1 MFEQFLA
8 LLNGME
14 DGESKTNLVTAFQ
27 KISDIHK
34 DAIES
39 RDGTKVK
46 LSEASALINSIKSA
60 TGLDDLSVDSLKGVI
75 KNGQK
80 SSDEVAT
87 ITKTLEELRTLHQT
101 TTDEFAT
108 FKTATNAKDFEL
120 ALSKSDIFKDVS
132 SDPFL
137 RSAVMGVIKDKLM
150 AGDDGGLYAKGAD
163 GSVMKHLVSNDPI
176 TGQELF
182 TQMVE
187 SGAISKTALNP
198 TVNSG
203 NGTLQTH
210 QFEAGTKTMARTSF
224 EQQSPQAQ
232 SQFMRDGGQITD

>member
-46 LSEASALINSIKSA
+46 LGEASALIDSIKSA

-80 SSDEVAT
+80 SNDEVT
-87 ITKTLEELRTLHQT
+87 SLTKTLDDLRTLHQT
-101 TTDEFAT
+101 TTDDFAI

-137 RSAVMGVIKDKLM
+137 RSAVMGVIKDKLI

-203 NGTLQTH
+203 NGSKPANGTDFNKGDTPTSAT
-210 QFEAGTKTMARTSF
+210 EMMKAGRK
-224 EQQSPQAQ
+224 
-232 SQFMRDGGQITD
+232 

>member
-27 KISDIHK
+27 KINDIHK
-34 DAIES
+34 DAIGS
-39 RDGTKVK
+39 RDDTKVK
-46 LSEASALINSIKSA
+46 LSEANATIDGIKSA

-75 KNGQK
+75 KNGKK
-80 SSDEVAT
+80 SGDEVAALT
-87 ITKTLEELRTLHQT
+87 TTLDELRALHQT
-101 TTDEFAT
+101 TTNDFDA
-108 FKTATNAKDFEL
+108 FKTSTREKDYEL
-120 ALSKSDIFKDVS
+120 ALSRSDIFKDVS

-137 RSAVMGVIKDKLM
+137 RSAVMGAVKSKLI
-150 AGDDGGLYAKGAD
+150 AGDDGILYAKGAD
-163 GSVMKHLVSNDPI
+163 GKVMNDLVGGKPI
-176 TGQELF
+176 TGQTLF
-182 TQMVE
+182 AQMIE
-187 SGAISKTALNP
+187 SGAISKAALNP

-203 NGTLQTH
+203 GGTKQSH
-210 QFEAGTKTMARTSF
+210 QVASSTKTMPRVSF